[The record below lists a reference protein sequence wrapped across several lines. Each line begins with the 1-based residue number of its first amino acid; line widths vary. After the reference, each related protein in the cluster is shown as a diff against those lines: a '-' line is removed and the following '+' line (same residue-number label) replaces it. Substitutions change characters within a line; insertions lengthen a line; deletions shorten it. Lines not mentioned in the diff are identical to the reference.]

1 MYSLIQK
8 MNSYVKFCY
17 RVLGKH
23 MDERGIGARL
33 TEKLSQAD
41 MDMSPGMFLSS
52 WIMAVSIAIV
62 AVVLFFSLLN
72 LALNLDM
79 SFLPAFENL
88 TEVILSPLFILTT
101 IILATVVAVPFSLTS
116 KIQNKRIAID
126 RELPFALSHMSFVA
140 STGAPPIAI
149 FSEIASGRHGKVS
162 QEFKKLVGTIEIE
175 GEDIIAGM
183 TRLAENTP
191 SLLLRSLLT
200 DLTKLAHTGGNL
212 EAYFYDRLTRIMELK
227 RQVQREFT
235 QSLSFYAEIYV
246 CLVLMSTLIG
256 ILFAVL
262 GGMLMGGR
270 IGPFSAEMFFNIIVY
285 FVVPM
290 ANVMFGLV
298 LMLAFSRGG

>member
-1 MYSLIQK
+1 
-8 MNSYVKFCY
+8 MNSYAKFCY

-23 MDERGIGARL
+23 LDKSGVGARL
-33 TEKLSQAD
+33 ADKLYQAD

-52 WIMAVSIAIV
+52 WIVGVCIAIV
-62 AVVLFFSLLN
+62 VVVFGFFVLG

-79 SFLPAFENL
+79 SFFPAFDDL
-88 TEVILSPLFILTT
+88 TALMFSPFF
-101 IILATVVAVPFSLTS
+101 ILATLILVTVFAVPFSLTS
-116 KIQNKRIAID
+116 KIQDKRTAID
-126 RELPFALSHMSFVA
+126 RELPFALSHMSITA
-140 STGAPPIAI
+140 STGAAPIAI
-149 FSEIASGRHGKVS
+149 FHEIAAGRHGKLS
-162 QEFKKLVGTIEIE
+162 EEFKKLVNMTEIE
-175 GEDIIAGM
+175 GEDVIAAM
-183 TRLAENTP
+183 ARLARNTP

-200 DLTKLAHTGGNL
+200 DLTKLVHTGGNL
-212 EAYFYDRLTRIMELK
+212 ETYFYDRLTRVMELK

-262 GGMLMGGR
+262 GGMLMGGK
-270 IGPFSAEMFFNIIVY
+270 IGPFSADMFFNIFVY

-290 ANVMFGLV
+290 ANVIFWAM